1 MRDKMFNQIIYDKPD
16 AQKKQ
21 LTYQE
26 EQEILNRLNKGIF
39 FERKKLTD
47 KKIMPM
53 LDQVMQ
59 IHVNC
64 HNVTRE
70 LAKMIQNYNWQ
81 RCPGY
86 LVERSVNINN
96 SYKNHAFLK
105 HHSVIKDAQKQIF
118 YECLLIIYPLEKY
131 LFIPHDSGLKGWD
144 IKVF

>member
-1 MRDKMFNQIIYDKPD
+1 MFNQIIYDKPN

-21 LTYQE
+21 LTCQE
-26 EQEILNRLNKGIF
+26 KHEILGGLNQGRF
-39 FERKKLTD
+39 FERKELTN

-59 IHVNC
+59 IHLNC
-64 HNVTRE
+64 HDVTRE
-70 LAKMIQNYNWQ
+70 LAKMIQNLNWQ

-96 SYKNHAFLK
+96 LSKNYAFLK
-105 HHSVIKDAQKQIF
+105 HHSVIEDVQNQIF

-131 LFIPHDSGLKGWD
+131 LFIPHDSSLKGWD